1 VAIRSVAITDFF
13 EGVSMPVFSY
23 LAYPE
28 KGAKEQL
35 RRELAAL
42 DHCEVMASEN
52 EEVLV
57 LVTDTADENMEKAL
71 KMRLQGLKSLQSLA
85 MTFGHTDAYP
95 TDE

>member
-1 VAIRSVAITDFF
+1 
-13 EGVSMPVFSY
+13 MPVFSY

-35 RRELAAL
+35 RRDLAGL

-57 LVTDTADENMEKAL
+57 LVTDTVDEEMEKAL
-71 KMRLQGLKSLQSLA
+71 KIKLEGLESLQALA
-85 MTFGHTDAYP
+85 MTFGHTDTYP